1 MMTLTATVDQ
11 PTLTAQQ
18 RYQLCRQRFE
28 SLLAQ
33 AQAFTAA
40 TEIEKMRSV
49 NAQLQLALE
58 QERAAWADWEQA
70 LALSA

>member
-18 RYQLCRQRFE
+18 HYQLCHQRFE

-33 AQAFTAA
+33 AQAFTETTA
-40 TEIEKMRSV
+40 IETMRSV
-49 NAQLQLALE
+49 NAQLQTALE
-58 QERAAWADWEQA
+58 QERAAWADWIA
-70 LALSA
+70 LTLTAV